1 MFTFPAGF
9 PGRILVYY
17 SYHKS
22 PGGPLMN
29 WFRKLMTGRYGSDQL
44 NLALLV
50 LSIFLT
56 LLARITD
63 WLPLV
68 AISYLPLLFALYRMF
83 SRSIFKRQAENRWF
97 LKYWTPI
104 GQWIRQRITMLR
116 QSKQYRFY
124 RCPSCK
130 MMVRVPRGKGKI
142 EIRCPGCKTAFR
154 RKS

>member
-1 MFTFPAGF
+1 M
-9 PGRILVYY
+9 
-17 SYHKS
+17 KS
-22 PGGPLMN
+22 FGGSLMN
-29 WFRKLMTGRYGSDQL
+29 WLRKLMTGRYGSDQL

-50 LSIFLT
+50 LSVFFT
-56 LLARITD
+56 CLARITD

-68 AISYLPLLFALYRMF
+68 FVSYLPLIFAFYRMF

-97 LKYWTPI
+97 LKYWTPVRQWI
-104 GQWIRQRITMLR
+104 GQRIVMLR

-130 MMVRVPRGKGKI
+130 TTVRVPRGKGKI
-142 EIRCPGCKTAFR
+142 EIRCPNCKTAFQ